1 MHHPFTKVEINRD
14 RKYVYLMQ
22 WQRLMHHFLSMSRLM
37 YLRLMVTS
45 KTGQDKPT
53 QEREHLEY
61 VFGCCSTHLQGM
73 TAATG
78 CRCTAFTCQGIET
91 NMHTS

>member
-1 MHHPFTKVEINRD
+1 MHHPFPKVEINRD
-14 RKYVYLMQ
+14 RKYVYQIQ

-53 QEREHLEY
+53 QGREHLEY
-61 VFGCCSTHLQGM
+61 VFGC
-73 TAATG
+73 
-78 CRCTAFTCQGIET
+78 
-91 NMHTS
+91 